1 MISNRWTSLKRV
13 PKLGLNESTGEIT
26 MATANPVSLYQDTN
40 LAGFLKVANNAPVL
54 SAEHEARLARKF
66 RDNED
71 VDAARELVV
80 SQLRHVIHVAKGFT
94 GYGLPV
100 SDLIQEGNIGL
111 MKAVKNFD
119 PERGIRLVSYAVHW
133 IKAEIYEYVLKNWKI
148 VKVAT
153 TKAQRKLFFNLRK
166 SRKSLSAMTEQ
177 ETQDLASNLD
187 VPVKT
192 VREMELRMT
201 SSDVAFDGIDSDDD
215 DFVTSPSGYLP
226 DMRFNPEELA
236 MKTETSDNNRNA
248 LYDAIADLDDRSKD
262 ILQRRWLSDKKATL
276 HELAAE
282 YNISA
287 ERIRQIEKRAMQ
299 KMKGQLAA

>member
-1 MISNRWTSLKRV
+1 MTNS
-13 PKLGLNESTGEIT
+13 
-26 MATANPVSLYQDTN
+26 ANAVTLAPNQDSN
-40 LAGFLKVANNAPVL
+40 LASFLKAANNAPVL
-54 SAEHEARLARKF
+54 SAEHEARLAREY
-66 RDNED
+66 RDNEN

-80 SQLRHVIHVAKGFT
+80 SQLRHVVHVAKGFT
-94 GYGLPV
+94 GYGLPIA
-100 SDLIQEGNIGL
+100 DLIQEGNIGL

-133 IKAEIYEYVLKNWKI
+133 VKAEIYEYVLKNWKI

-166 SRKSLSAMTEQ
+166 SRKTLSAMSAQ

-192 VREMELRMT
+192 VREMEKRMT
-201 SSDVAFDGIDSDDD
+201 SSDVSFDGNDSDDD
-215 DFVTSPSGYLP
+215 EFVTSPAGYLP
-226 DMRFNPEELA
+226 DMRYNPEQLV
-236 MKTETSDNNRNA
+236 MNTQTSDTNRDA
-248 LYDAIADLDDRSKD
+248 LYKAIDALDDRSKE
-262 ILQRRWLSDKKATL
+262 ILERRWLSDDKATL

-282 YNISA
+282 FKVSA

-299 KMKGQLAA
+299 KMKGQLAV

>member
-1 MISNRWTSLKRV
+1 MVT
-13 PKLGLNESTGEIT
+13 T
-26 MATANPVSLYQDTN
+26 ATPVSLHQDSN

-54 SAEHEARLARKF
+54 SAEHEARLAREF
-66 RDNED
+66 RDNQD

-119 PERGIRLVSYAVHW
+119 PDRGIRLVSYAVHW

-166 SRKSLSAMTEQ
+166 ARKSLSAMTEQ

-192 VREMELRMT
+192 VREMEQRMT
-201 SSDVAFDGIDSDDD
+201 STDVAFDGADSDD

-226 DMRFNPEELA
+226 DMRYNPEELV
-236 MKTETSDNNRNA
+236 MKSETSDNNRNA
-248 LYDAIADLDDRSKD
+248 LHEAIADLDDRSKD
-262 ILQRRWLSDKKATL
+262 ILQRRWLSEEKATL
-276 HELAAE
+276 HELAAK
-282 YNISA
+282 YNVSA

-299 KMKGQLAA
+299 KMKGQISL

>member
-1 MISNRWTSLKRV
+1 MMEKYIMSNVK
-13 PKLGLNESTGEIT
+13 
-26 MATANPVSLYQDTN
+26 TALTLPQDAS

-54 SAEHEARLARKF
+54 SAEQEARLARQF
-66 RDNED
+66 RDEQD

-100 SDLIQEGNIGL
+100 ADLIQEGNIGL

-166 SRKSLSAMTEQ
+166 SRKSLNSMTEQ
-177 ETQDLASNLD
+177 ETHDLAEKLD
-187 VPVKT
+187 VPAKA
-192 VREMELRMT
+192 VRQMEQRMT
-201 SSDVAFDGIDSDDD
+201 SNDVAFDGVDRDDD
-215 DFVTSPSGYLP
+215 EFTTSPAGYLP
-226 DMRFNPEELA
+226 DMRYNPEELV
-236 MKTETSDNNRNA
+236 MREQNSNNNRDS
-248 LYDAIADLDDRSKD
+248 LHSAIENLDDRSRD
-262 ILQRRWLSDKKATL
+262 ILQRRWLAEDKATL

-282 YNISA
+282 YHVSA

-299 KMKGQLAA
+299 KMKGQLTV

>member
-1 MISNRWTSLKRV
+1 
-13 PKLGLNESTGEIT
+13 
-26 MATANPVSLYQDTN
+26 MATARPVSLPYDSN
-40 LAGFLKVANNAPVL
+40 LAGFLKVANAAPVL

-66 RDNED
+66 RDEED
-71 VDAARELVV
+71 VEAARDLVL

-119 PERGIRLVSYAVHW
+119 PDRGIRLVSYAVHW

-166 SRKSLSAMTEQ
+166 TRKTLSAMTEE
-177 ETQDLASNLD
+177 ETQSLASNLD

-192 VREMELRMT
+192 VRDRL
-201 SSDVAFDGIDSDDD
+201 AICLIC
-215 DFVTSPSGYLP
+215 VT
-226 DMRFNPEELA
+226 
-236 MKTETSDNNRNA
+236 
-248 LYDAIADLDDRSKD
+248 
-262 ILQRRWLSDKKATL
+262 TL
-276 HELAAE
+276 K
-282 YNISA
+282 NW
-287 ERIRQIEKRAMQ
+287 
-299 KMKGQLAA
+299 

>member
-1 MISNRWTSLKRV
+1 MMEKYIMSNVK
-13 PKLGLNESTGEIT
+13 
-26 MATANPVSLYQDTN
+26 TALTLPQDAS

-54 SAEHEARLARKF
+54 SAEQEARLARQF
-66 RDNED
+66 RDEQD

-100 SDLIQEGNIGL
+100 ADLIQEGNIGL

-166 SRKSLSAMTEQ
+166 SRKSLNSMTEQ
-177 ETQDLASNLD
+177 ETHDLAEKLD
-187 VPVKT
+187 VPAKA
-192 VREMELRMT
+192 VRQMEQRMT
-201 SSDVAFDGIDSDDD
+201 SNDVAFDGVDRDDD
-215 DFVTSPSGYLP
+215 EFTTSPAGYLP
-226 DMRFNPEELA
+226 DMRYNPEELV
-236 MKTETSDNNRNA
+236 MREQNSNNNRDS
-248 LYDAIADLDDRSKD
+248 LHSAIENLDDRSRD
-262 ILQRRWLSDKKATL
+262 ILQRRWLAEDKATL

-282 YNISA
+282 YHVSA

-299 KMKGQLAA
+299 KMKGQLTE

>member
-1 MISNRWTSLKRV
+1 
-13 PKLGLNESTGEIT
+13 
-26 MATANPVSLYQDTN
+26 MATKTRKANPVSLPQDTN
-40 LAGFLKVANNAPVL
+40 LAGFLQVANNAPVL
-54 SAEHEARLARKF
+54 TAEHEARLARRF

-80 SQLRHVIHVAKGFT
+80 SQLRHVIHVAKSFT

-100 SDLIQEGNIGL
+100 ADLIQEGNIGL

-166 SRKSLSAMTEQ
+166 SRKTLSAMTEQ

-192 VREMELRMT
+192 VREMEQRMT
-201 SSDVAFDGIDSDDD
+201 SSDVAFDGADSDDD
-215 DFVTSPSGYLP
+215 EFRTSPSGYLP
-226 DMRFNPEELA
+226 DMRYNPEELV
-236 MKTETSDNNRNA
+236 MNTQNSDNNKQA
-248 LYDAIADLDDRSKD
+248 LYAAIEDLDDRSKD
-262 ILQRRWLSDKKATL
+262 ILLRRWLGESKATL

-282 YNISA
+282 YKVSA

-299 KMKGQLAA
+299 KMKGQLLA

>member
-1 MISNRWTSLKRV
+1 MTNSAAAVTLAPN
-13 PKLGLNESTGEIT
+13 
-26 MATANPVSLYQDTN
+26 QDSN
-40 LAGFLKVANNAPVL
+40 LASFLKVANNAPVL
-54 SAEHEARLARKF
+54 SAEHEARLAREY
-66 RDNED
+66 RDQENVE
-71 VDAARELVV
+71 AARELVV
-80 SQLRHVIHVAKGFT
+80 SQLRHVVHVAKGFT
-94 GYGLPV
+94 GYGLPI
-100 SDLIQEGNIGL
+100 SDLVQEGNIGL

-119 PERGIRLVSYAVHW
+119 PDRGVRLVSYAVHW

-166 SRKSLSAMTEQ
+166 TRKTLNAMSEQ

-192 VREMELRMT
+192 VREMEQRMT
-201 SSDVAFDGIDSDDD
+201 SSDVSFDGNDNDDD
-215 DFVTSPSGYLP
+215 EFVSSPAGYLP
-226 DMRFNPEELA
+226 DMRYNPEQLV
-236 MKTETSDNNRNA
+236 MNTQTSDKNRSA
-248 LYDAIADLDDRSKD
+248 LHAAIEALDDRSKE
-262 ILQRRWLSDKKATL
+262 ILKRRWLSEDKATL

-282 YNISA
+282 FKVSA

>member
-1 MISNRWTSLKRV
+1 MVTA
-13 PKLGLNESTGEIT
+13 T
-26 MATANPVSLYQDTN
+26 MAETGVNTTASTTAKKANPVSLPQDTN
-40 LAGFLKVANNAPVL
+40 LAGFLRVANNAPVL
-54 SAEHEARLARKF
+54 SAEHEAQLARRF
-66 RDNED
+66 RDDDD
-71 VDAARELVV
+71 VDAARQLVV

-100 SDLIQEGNIGL
+100 ADLIQEGNIGL

-133 IKAEIYEYVLKNWKI
+133 IKAEIYEYVLKNWKV

-177 ETQDLASNLD
+177 ETLDLAENLD

-201 SSDVAFDGIDSDDD
+201 SSDVPFDGTDNDDD
-215 DFVTSPSGYLP
+215 EFSTSPSSYLP
-226 DMRFNPEELA
+226 DMRYNPEELT
-236 MKTETSDNNRNA
+236 MKTETSDNNRES
-248 LYDAIADLDDRSKD
+248 LYAAIEDLDERSKT

-282 YNISA
+282 YNVSA

-299 KMKGQLAA
+299 KMKGQLVA

>member
-1 MISNRWTSLKRV
+1 MTKTNFALSIN
-13 PKLGLNESTGEIT
+13 
-26 MATANPVSLYQDTN
+26 QDTN
-40 LAGFLKVANNAPVL
+40 LASFLQVANNAPVL
-54 SAEHEARLARKF
+54 SSEQEAALARRY
-66 RDNED
+66 RDHDD
-71 VDAARELVV
+71 VEAARELVV
-80 SQLRHVIHVAKGFT
+80 SHLRHVVHVPKGFT

-100 SDLIQEGNIGL
+100 ADLIQEGNIGL

-119 PERGIRLVSYAVHW
+119 PDRGIRLVSYAVHW

-166 SRKSLSAMTEQ
+166 ARKSLSAMTEK
-177 ETQDLASNLD
+177 ETHQLAEDLD

-201 SSDVAFDGIDSDDD
+201 SSDVAFDGNDSDDD
-215 DFVTSPSGYLP
+215 EFSASPAGYLP
-226 DMRFNPEELA
+226 DMRYNPEALA
-236 MKTETSDNNRNA
+236 IAAETSANNHA
-248 LYDAIADLDDRSKD
+248 SLTEAIEQLDERSRD
-262 ILQRRWLSDKKATL
+262 ILQRRWLSEEKATL

-282 YNISA
+282 YSVSA

-299 KMKGQLAA
+299 KMKNQLAA

>member
-1 MISNRWTSLKRV
+1 
-13 PKLGLNESTGEIT
+13 
-26 MATANPVSLYQDTN
+26 MATANPVSLPYNSN
-40 LAGFLKVANNAPVL
+40 LAGFLKVANSAPVL
-54 SAEHEARLARKF
+54 TAEHEARLARKF
-66 RDNED
+66 RDEED
-71 VDAARELVV
+71 VDAARELVL

-166 SRKSLSAMTEQ
+166 ARKSLSAMTEQ

-201 SSDVAFDGIDSDDD
+201 SSDVAFDGTDSDDD

-226 DMRFNPEELA
+226 DMRYNPEELV
-236 MKTETSDNNRNA
+236 MKSETSDNNRTS
-248 LYDAIADLDDRSKD
+248 LYAAIADLDDRSKD
-262 ILQRRWLSDKKATL
+262 ILQRRWLGEEKATL

-282 YNISA
+282 YNVSA

-299 KMKGQLAA
+299 KMKGQLET

>member
-1 MISNRWTSLKRV
+1 
-13 PKLGLNESTGEIT
+13 
-26 MATANPVSLYQDTN
+26 MAKTKTTANPVSLPQDTN
-40 LAGFLKVANNAPVL
+40 LASFLQVANSAPVL
-54 SAEHEARLARKF
+54 TAETEARLARQY
-66 RDNED
+66 RDNDD
-71 VDAARELVV
+71 VDAARQLVV
-80 SQLRHVIHVAKGFT
+80 SQLRHVIHVAKSFT

-100 SDLIQEGNIGL
+100 ADLIQEGNIGL

-119 PERGIRLVSYAVHW
+119 PDRGIRLVSYAVHW

-166 SRKSLSAMTEQ
+166 SRKSLSALTEQ
-177 ETQDLASNLD
+177 ETQDLATDLD

-192 VREMELRMT
+192 VREMEQRLT
-201 SSDVAFDGIDSDDD
+201 SNDVAFDGQDSDDE
-215 DFVTSPSGYLP
+215 FTTSPAAYLP
-226 DMRFNPEELA
+226 DMRYNPEELV
-236 MKTETSDNNRNA
+236 MKTETSDNNRES
-248 LYDAIADLDDRSKD
+248 LYAAIEDLDDRSKD
-262 ILQRRWLSDKKATL
+262 ILQRRWLNEDKATL

-282 YNISA
+282 YNVSA

>member
-1 MISNRWTSLKRV
+1 
-13 PKLGLNESTGEIT
+13 
-26 MATANPVSLYQDTN
+26 MATANPVSLPYDSN
-40 LAGFLKVANNAPVL
+40 LAGFLKVANAAPVL

-66 RDNED
+66 RDDED
-71 VDAARELVV
+71 VDAARNLVV

-166 SRKSLSAMTEQ
+166 ARKSLSAMTEQ

-201 SSDVAFDGIDSDDD
+201 SSDVAFDGADSDDD

-226 DMRFNPEELA
+226 DMRYNPEELV
-236 MKTETSDNNRNA
+236 MKTETSDNNRNS
-248 LYDAIADLDDRSKD
+248 LYAAIEELDDRSKD
-262 ILQRRWLSDKKATL
+262 ILQRRWLGEQKATL

-282 YNISA
+282 YNVSA

-299 KMKGQLAA
+299 KMKGQLEV

>member
-1 MISNRWTSLKRV
+1 
-13 PKLGLNESTGEIT
+13 
-26 MATANPVSLYQDTN
+26 MATANPVSLHPDAN
-40 LAGFLKVANNAPVL
+40 LAGFLKAANTAPTL
-54 SAEHEARLARKF
+54 SAEHEARLARQF

-71 VDAARELVV
+71 VDAARELVL
-80 SQLRHVIHVAKGFT
+80 SQLRHVVHVAKGFT

-100 SDLIQEGNIGL
+100 SDLVQEGNIGL

-119 PERGIRLVSYAVHW
+119 PDRGIRLVSYAVHW

-166 SRKSLSAMTEQ
+166 SRKSLSAMTES

-192 VREMELRMT
+192 VREMEQRMT
-201 SSDVAFDGIDSDDD
+201 STDVAFDGADSDDD
-215 DFVTSPSGYLP
+215 EFVTSPSGYLP
-226 DMRFNPEELA
+226 DMRYNPEELV
-236 MKTETSDNNRNA
+236 MKTETSDNNRDA
-248 LYDAIADLDDRSKD
+248 LYNAIADLDERSKD
-262 ILQRRWLSDKKATL
+262 ILQRRWLSDSKATL

-282 YNISA
+282 YNVSA

-299 KMKGQLAA
+299 KMKGQLSD

>member
-1 MISNRWTSLKRV
+1 MTN
-13 PKLGLNESTGEIT
+13 
-26 MATANPVSLYQDTN
+26 TAHALTLPQDAN
-40 LAGFLKVANNAPVL
+40 LAGFLKVANSAPVL
-54 SAEHEARLARKF
+54 SAEHEAQLARRY
-66 RDNED
+66 RDDND
-71 VDAARELVV
+71 VEAARELVL

-100 SDLIQEGNIGL
+100 ADLVQEGNIGL

-166 SRKSLSAMTEQ
+166 ARKSLNALTEQ
-177 ETQDLASNLD
+177 ETHNLAEDLD

-201 SSDVAFDGIDSDDD
+201 SSDVAFDGRDSDDD
-215 DFVTSPSGYLP
+215 EFSTSPSGYLP
-226 DMRFNPEELA
+226 DMRYNPEELVTKA
-236 MKTETSDNNRNA
+236 QTGNNNRDA
-248 LYDAIADLDDRSKD
+248 LYKAIAKLDERSKD
-262 ILQRRWLSDKKATL
+262 ILQRRWLNEDKATL
-276 HELAAE
+276 HDLAAE
-282 YNISA
+282 YGVSA
-287 ERIRQIEKRAMQ
+287 ERIRQIEKRAME
-299 KMKGQLAA
+299 KMKGQLIA